1 MELLQWDTG
10 RVDALEFQKAPTQI
24 DSLFNHEIQHFFRSQ
39 ICKRCV
45 TIWKQIRIVMLD
57 QTISNLKPLGF
68 QRGLLDTTKKKNVIY
83 TQTQTLVTPRTRSDP
98 EVLRRCQGHGQLRSR
113 RLVATRAE
121 HDRSIHAERQALWL
135 VRGWCFRSVSKLAL
149 LAL

>member
-10 RVDALEFQKAPTQI
+10 THSTTKFYIFPVAK
-24 DSLFNHEIQHFFRSQ
+24 
-39 ICKRCV
+39 ICKKSV

-57 QTISNLKPLGF
+57 QEISNFKTFGISKRITRYN
-68 QRGLLDTTKKKNVIY
+68 QKSITY
-83 TQTQTLVTPRTRSDP
+83 TQTQTLVSPRTRSDP

-135 VRGWCFRSVSKLAL
+135 VGGWCFRGGPFGTMTIGTIFAFPNLPSVGK
-149 LAL
+149 